1 MAMAAK
7 SFFGRFVNA
16 YQDWR
21 FGSIDLSAKLGARGE
36 QAAARFLRRNGLTI
50 IAHGES
56 DRAGEVDLIATDR
69 RRTSII
75 FVEVKTLASTKPGH
89 PADRV
94 DENKQA
100 RITRAGLRYL
110 HRNKLLGCVCRFDVV
125 AVWWP
130 SDSDQPTR
138 IEHYPGAFEAT
149 NVNGFYS

>member
-1 MAMAAK
+1 MVAK
-7 SFFGRFVNA
+7 SLFDRFSNA
-16 YQDWR
+16 YHDWR
-21 FGSIDLSAKLGARGE
+21 YGPIDLSAKLGARGE
-36 QAAARFLRRNGLTI
+36 QAAARFLRRKGLTI
-50 IAHGES
+50 ISHGET
-56 DRAGEVDLIATDR
+56 DQAGEVDLIATDR
-69 RRTSII
+69 RRSSII

-110 HRNKLLGCVCRFDVV
+110 HRNKLLGCICRFDVV

-130 SDSDQPTR
+130 SDSNEPTR

-149 NVNGFYS
+149 NVTGFYS